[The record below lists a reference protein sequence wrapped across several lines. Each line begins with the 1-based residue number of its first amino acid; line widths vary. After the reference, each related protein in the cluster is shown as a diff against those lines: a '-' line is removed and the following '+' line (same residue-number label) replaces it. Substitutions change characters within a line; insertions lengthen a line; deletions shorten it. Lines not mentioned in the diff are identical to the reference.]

1 MKKLL
6 YERIVRSSFRSQCE
20 QGRSDRDI
28 LRVPMSAMTHGRIIL
43 EDDLLNAGRV
53 KQEIG
58 VDVSSYSSTIIIEC
72 CPLSSWLT

>member
-20 QGRSDRDI
+20 QGRSNRNI
-28 LRVPMSAMTHGRIIL
+28 LRVPKSAMTHGRIIL
-43 EDDLLNAGRV
+43 KDDPLNAGRV
-53 KQEIG
+53 KEKIG
-58 VDVSSYSSTIIIEC
+58 GDVSSYSSTIIIEC